1 MSNATNLP
9 DFQALQDRIEEFQR
23 TRFPDQKIQGKFN
36 HLVRECLELKLNPDD
51 PHEWADVL
59 ILFLGAAAMHE
70 LSVAALFKFAEDKLT
85 ICEARKWAPAD
96 ADGVHHHI
104 EEAP

>member
-23 TRFPDQKIQGKFN
+23 TRFPDQKLKGKLN
-36 HLVRECLELKLNPDD
+36 HLVREALELLKNPDD
-51 PHEWADVL
+51 PMEWADVT
-59 ILFLGAAAMHE
+59 ILLFGAAAMHGI
-70 LSVAALFKFAEDKLT
+70 SASALLQNAESKLT

-104 EEAP
+104 DE